1 MTPRQPEPAGP
12 DVLLALVRIAR
23 RLLDAWPEGSPVP
36 RELEGAW
43 STFYHLADAHGITPA
58 PIRVLPPEPS

>member
-1 MTPRQPEPAGP
+1 MTPRPIGPADP

-23 RLLDAWPEGSPVP
+23 RLLDAWPTDAPVP

-43 STFYHLADAHGITPA
+43 STFHNLCAAHEIHPA